1 MKITTKLLIIIL
13 TCLLALSPICLA
25 TNEQAPTNDNSQS
38 KRVNVI
44 NSDLYLGNQ
53 DVVVEEA
60 VNGNV
65 FVSGN
70 NVTIKGEVVGDVFI
84 LANNL
89 TIDEGAVI
97 YSNIFAFANTITIKG
112 NAYDIYAFSRDFNL
126 EKTGYIYRDAK
137 LYAQNIKLDGTIK
150 KDAYIYAE
158 SLLMP
163 DNAKSL
169 IGGNL
174 NYTSDSE
181 FLIPEG
187 AVLGE
192 VKRSESKGSA
202 SSAQD
207 IIFSYITKFVC
218 TIAYAIVIILI
229 ATFFAPKFIQKVTY
243 VFNKKYIVSAGIGIL
258 SFVLLP
264 VISFLF
270 LLTGYLSYISF
281 GIVAV
286 YGLILSTTLAIFSMA
301 ISKTIVHKINK
312 DSKGMFILFSILS
325 AIILWI
331 LKVLPFVGPY
341 FSLFI
346 LVVGLGIFLY
356 SLFMKKDIS
365 NEN

>member
-1 MKITTKLLIIIL
+1 MLLGI
-13 TCLLALSPICLA
+13 
-25 TNEQAPTNDNSQS
+25 
-38 KRVNVI
+38 
-44 NSDLYLGNQ
+44 
-53 DVVVEEA
+53 
-60 VNGNV
+60 
-65 FVSGN
+65 
-70 NVTIKGEVVGDVFI
+70 
-84 LANNL
+84 
-89 TIDEGAVI
+89 
-97 YSNIFAFANTITIKG
+97 
-112 NAYDIYAFSRDFNL
+112 
-126 EKTGYIYRDAK
+126 
-137 LYAQNIKLDGTIK
+137 
-150 KDAYIYAE
+150 
-158 SLLMP
+158 
-163 DNAKSL
+163 
-169 IGGNL
+169 
-174 NYTSDSE
+174 
-181 FLIPEG
+181 
-187 AVLGE
+187 
-192 VKRSESKGSA
+192 
-202 SSAQD
+202 
-207 IIFSYITKFVC
+207 
-218 TIAYAIVIILI
+218 AIVIILI

-264 VISFLF
+264 VISFIF

-331 LKVLPFVGPY
+331 LKVLPLFGPY